1 MIRHAPGLRLDSSR
15 PVRDQIHEACGWR
28 RGVVLEAI
36 GDLSPL
42 RLSETGRRELRHLLR
57 TMELSLVAL
66 SLPTRRSFD
75 TTDQLDDR
83 IRRADLAFALAYELG
98 TNLVLAR
105 VGQVPPEDDPE
116 RREAFTNAISALGQR
131 ADHRG
136 VRLALETGSEPGQR
150 LKTFLDSLD
159 LVSLAASI
167 DPASLLRGG
176 IDPVAASRELSTRVA
191 HAYAGDATGSAGGA
205 APNPRGLGFPA
216 GALDWEEYLGA
227 LEEIGY
233 PRLPHRLA
241 PSLGGSAR
249 SVHHA
254 GSPVQT
260 VRLRKAV
267 GGNVRREAWSVTSL
281 LGFNDHYS
289 LVRAGPPDRP
299 FLCDRRSPRPRP
311 LAGQLETSGRP
322 KGDCS
327 LSTTFSGAAAAAVD
341 AVRRAG

>member
-1 MIRHAPGLRLDSSR
+1 MIRHALGLRLDSSR
-15 PVRDQIHEACGWR
+15 PVRDQIHEAARMGA

-42 RLSETGRRELRHLLR
+42 RLGETGRRELRHLLR

-105 VGQVPPEDDPE
+105 VGQVPLEDDRE
-116 RREAFTNAISALGQR
+116 RREAFTNAISSLGQR

-159 LVSLAASI
+159 MVSLAASI
-167 DPASLLRGG
+167 DPASLLRAG
-176 IDPVAASRELSTRVA
+176 IDPVAAARELSTWVA

-233 PRLPHRLA
+233 RGFLTVWPDPSEDPRVRFTTLA
-241 PSLGGSAR
+241 LWLKRFG
-249 SVHHA
+249 
-254 GSPVQT
+254 
-260 VRLRKAV
+260 
-267 GGNVRREAWSVTSL
+267 
-281 LGFNDHYS
+281 
-289 LVRAGPPDRP
+289 
-299 FLCDRRSPRPRP
+299 
-311 LAGQLETSGRP
+311 
-322 KGDCS
+322 
-327 LSTTFSGAAAAAVD
+327 
-341 AVRRAG
+341 